1 MLKFLFL
8 LLGFVPLLYGAN
20 FLVDGASSL
29 AKKFKIPSMVIGL
42 TVVAFGTSTPEL
54 LVNVF
59 SSVQKVSDI
68 SLGNVIGSN
77 IFNIAA
83 ILGITSILK
92 NLTVKTNTTWK
103 EIPMALLSA
112 ILIFVMINDSTIEK
126 DKVSELSRIDGIILL
141 SFFIIFISYTFSLMR
156 SGSFEEDVSIRE
168 YSTLKS
174 VALVIIGL
182 VLLISGGRIIVLFA
196 VVVAKSIGI
205 PERVVAL
212 TIVSIGTSLP
222 ELATSISAVLKNNVD
237 IAIGNVV
244 GSNIFNA
251 FLVLGLSSTIYPV
264 PLTDGAV
271 LDLLVNIFLSFLLF
285 VFVFSGKGRMIE
297 RWEGIL
303 FVSIY
308 ISYLTYLIIH

>member
-1 MLKFLFL
+1 MFKFLFL

-29 AKKFKIPSMVIGL
+29 AKKFKISSMVIGL

-54 LVNVF
+54 IVNVF

-68 SLGNVIGSN
+68 SLGNIIGSN

-83 ILGITSILK
+83 ILGITSMLK
-92 NLTVKTNTTWK
+92 NLTVKTSTTWK

-112 ILIFVMINDSTIEK
+112 ILVFVMINDSAIEN

-141 SFFIIFISYTFSLMR
+141 SFFIIFISYTFSIMR
-156 SGSFEEDVSIRE
+156 SGSFEENLSIKE
-168 YSTLKS
+168 YSMLKS
-174 VALVIIGL
+174 VTLVIVGL

-196 VVVAKSIGI
+196 VAVAKSIGI
-205 PERVVAL
+205 SERVIAL

-237 IAIGNVV
+237 MAIGNVV
-244 GSNIFNA
+244 GSNIFNV
-251 FLVLGLSSTIYPV
+251 FLVLGLASTIYPIQ
-264 PLTDGAV
+264 LKGGAI
-271 LDLLVNIFLSFLLF
+271 LDLLLNIFLSFLLF
-285 VFVFSGKGRMIE
+285 VFVFSGKGRMLE
-297 RWEGIL
+297 RWEGII

-308 ISYLTYLIIH
+308 IIYLTYLIIH